1 MYGFLNLDKPPG
13 MTSHDVVASIRRMVG
28 RGIKVGHAGTL
39 DPAATGVLPIALGQ
53 ATRLIEYL
61 SDAHKGY
68 RGLVRLGITT
78 TTDDAEGEICNQQP
92 VPPLTDAQIEAA
104 VARLRGA
111 IMQVPPHYSA
121 LHHQG
126 RRLYDLA
133 RAGETVTLPPR
144 PVMIYHLV
152 WHRLGEDTLS
162 LEVTCGKGTYIRALA
177 RDLGATLGCG
187 AHLATLERTF
197 VGHFSLANAL
207 PLNTLRDNP
216 DLLTAALLPPAI
228 AIADWTAIIVDDEL
242 AQRIAHGMPVTLPPM
257 AGMYLRAHCSDQSLL
272 ALLKRQ
278 EADHHVWQPIKVFH
292 PGPG

>member
-1 MYGFLNLDKPPG
+1 MHGFLNLDKPTG
-13 MTSHDVVASIRRMVG
+13 MTSHDVVASVRRMVG

-61 SDAHKGY
+61 SEARKGY

-78 TTDDAEGEICNQQP
+78 TTDDAEGEIRSQQP
-92 VPPLTDAQIEAA
+92 VPPLTDTQIEAA
-104 VARLRGA
+104 VAPLRGA

-144 PVMIYHLV
+144 PVMIHHLA
-152 WHRLGEDTLS
+152 WHRSGEDTLS

-187 AHLATLERTF
+187 AHLANLERTF
-197 VGHFSLANAL
+197 VGHFTLANAV
-207 PLNTLRDNP
+207 PLSKLRDNP
-216 DLLTAALLPPAI
+216 DLLADALLPPETAI
-228 AIADWTAIIVDDEL
+228 DDWTAIIVEDEQ
-242 AQRIAHGMPVTLPPM
+242 AQRIAHGMSVTLPPM
-257 AGMYLRAHCSDQSLL
+257 PDMYLRAHCSDQSLL

-278 EADHHVWQPIKVFH
+278 EADHHVWHPVKVFR
-292 PGPG
+292 PGPD